1 MGQTTK
7 CAPMDSSFPHSSAH
21 VSLGPRRMD
30 HWQYFPTHQKYLAI
44 DRGSF
49 VGSKMI
55 VFTRWKHTNFHVG
68 CLRRQRKIW
77 FSSHFWVSI
86 SSSFRK
92 LTILNFNLAFEF
104 AFCDPGADEDTSKG
118 PESKAFCLPESL
130 NKITKLLE
138 NCHMTVEDAF
148 KTRRGRVQ

>member
-1 MGQTTK
+1 MEQTTK
-7 CAPMDSSFPHSSAH
+7 SAPMDNSFPHSSVH

-30 HWQYFPTHQKYLAI
+30 HWQYFPTHQKYLTI

-55 VFTRWKHTNFHVG
+55 VFTRWKHTKFYVG
-68 CLRRQRKIW
+68 YLRRQRKTW

-92 LTILNFNLAFEF
+92 LTILNFNLA
-104 AFCDPGADEDTSKG
+104 D
-118 PESKAFCLPESL
+118 
-130 NKITKLLE
+130 
-138 NCHMTVEDAF
+138 
-148 KTRRGRVQ
+148 